1 MTKLEQLP
9 LDLHWMARAIALAE
23 HGHGRTGANPIV
35 GAVIVRGGA
44 LLGEGHHERDGG
56 PHAEVNALTAA
67 RLHGHDV
74 AGATLYVTLEPCST
88 PGRTGACTE
97 RIIDA
102 RLGRVCIGA
111 IDPNPVH
118 RGRAVALLREA
129 GLEVSVGLLG
139 ERCEALNPEFNER
152 MLAVAASAP
161 AAQGGGR

>member
-1 MTKLEQLP
+1 MTKLEQLQ

-23 HGHGRTGANPIV
+23 RGRGRTGANPIV
-35 GAVIVRGGA
+35 GAVIVRGGV
-44 LLGEGHHERDGG
+44 LLGEGYHERDGG
-56 PHAEVNALTAA
+56 PHAEVNALTAG
-67 RLHGHDV
+67 RLDGHEL

-97 RIIDA
+97 RILAA

-111 IDPNPVH
+111 IDPNPAH
-118 RGRAVALLREA
+118 CGRAVVLLREA
-129 GLEVSVGLLG
+129 GIEVSVGLLG

-152 MLAVAASAP
+152 MQAAAAGAP